1 MSGRRHREAAVHP
14 ARLRLAE
21 MLGPAAGD
29 LDALRRLA
37 DLAGATVRQARDAA
51 KGRSVAADAFLG
63 LAWAVGLDPA
73 SGRAQFPC
81 APSAR
86 PGRVLW
92 WLVRGNLAL
101 ARAARGLSLRAAAA
115 EIGIGHVT
123 LDRAETGV
131 PVSADTL
138 LLVAAWLG
146 MPPRW
151 LTDAA
156 PCFRVGPARRRRAA
170 PAVPPPVS
178 RETAGRAPIV
188 AEVAP

>member
-1 MSGRRHREAAVHP
+1 MSGREASVHP
-14 ARLRLAE
+14 VRLA
-21 MLGPAAGD
+21 LAATLAPIVGD

-37 DLAGATVRQARDAA
+37 AAAGATVRQARDAA

-73 SGRAQFPC
+73 SGRATVPC

-92 WLVRGNLAL
+92 WLVQGNLTL
-101 ARAARGLSLRAAAA
+101 ARAARGLPLRAAAA

-138 LLVAAWLG
+138 LRVAAWLG
-146 MPPRW
+146 MPPRH

-156 PCFRVGPARRRRAA
+156 PCFRVGPARRRRGA
-170 PAVPPPVS
+170 PAVPPPVP
-178 RETAGRAPIV
+178 RETAGRGSIV

>member
-1 MSGRRHREAAVHP
+1 MSGREASVHP
-14 ARLRLAE
+14 ARLGLAAA
-21 MLGPAAGD
+21 LAPAAGD
-29 LDALRRLA
+29 IDALRRLA

-73 SGRAQFPC
+73 SGRAVFPA
-81 APSAR
+81 APAAR
-86 PGRVLW
+86 PGRVAW
-92 WLVRGNLAL
+92 WLVQGNLTL
-101 ARAARGLSLRAAAA
+101 ARAARGLTLRAAAA

-123 LDRAETGV
+123 LDRAEKGV

-146 MPPRW
+146 MPPRH

-156 PCFRVGPARRRRAA
+156 PCFRVGPARRRHATPSA
-170 PAVPPPVS
+170 AVPPPVS
-178 RETAGRAPIV
+178 RETAGRAPA
-188 AEVAP
+188 AEVRP